1 VKRARIGEL
10 ERGKGASAP
19 LFLWVRLG
27 KVVDR
32 PFAASFSRDLR
43 EPPEPVDAGHLA
55 AQELVLRFARS
66 AERVGAFELPT
77 RSSGSPGVVDVAIRD
92 DGQRVL
98 ILVEIWNR
106 LTDLGA
112 ASRSTTRKVIEVEGA
127 ILPAGFRLASC
138 WLLVDNAANRAIVRR
153 FREIVRARFLG
164 SAGSGLS
171 WTDTSR
177 RATPESPGSIRDRA
191 RSLSSACAPD
201 LNAMMPIQRDAV
213 PTSIRRI
220 GGYSR
225 RGSWRRRARCAGCR
239 AWPNHPGRPLT
250 AWPAPR
256 AASSPGFAG
265 GSSIWLDRGGPDG
278 THGVPAWN
286 AGVSCGGRR
295 RCPSP
300 AERRRR
306 RGRRDAPGG
315 SGREPLPR
323 R

>member
-1 VKRARIGEL
+1 MALGADLRDSRRRARLTQEQVADRVGVKRARIGEL

-153 FREIVRARFLG
+153 FPEIVRARF
-164 SAGSGLS
+164 
-171 WTDTSR
+171 
-177 RATPESPGSIRDRA
+177 PGSSLGWVRA
-191 RSLSSACAPD
+191 LVDGHEPPGDAGIAWVDSRSGTITKLR
-201 LNAMMPIQRDAV
+201 L
-213 PTSIRRI
+213 
-220 GGYSR
+220 
-225 RGSWRRRARCAGCR
+225 RA
-239 AWPNHPGRPLT
+239 
-250 AWPAPR
+250 
-256 AASSPGFAG
+256 
-265 GSSIWLDRGGPDG
+265 
-278 THGVPAWN
+278 
-286 AGVSCGGRR
+286 
-295 RCPSP
+295 
-300 AERRRR
+300 
-306 RGRRDAPGG
+306 
-315 SGREPLPR
+315 
-323 R
+323 